1 MLVTMMVLVIAVPLI
16 VVIPI
21 SIIGTHYQA
30 QHKQKQKCPVPLRC
44 RQNRWLLMK
53 SSIDELLNKRN

>member
-1 MLVTMMVLVIAVPLI
+1 MLATMMILVIAVPLT

-30 QHKQKQKCPVPLRC
+30 QQKKKQKCPVPPRC
-44 RQNRWLLMK
+44 QQRRWLLMK